1 MKIFSVLFLFLTVMG
16 CFGESGK
23 DMFEVRIKDHEEAI
37 GYFSKA
43 NISIEAI
50 RLSPKVGFRF
60 WRLGWL
66 TLSPSL
72 GQLDLTEF
80 VNNSGVTVFRGEIDV
95 GPFEGFDLKI
105 RSIQGI
111 LREGQREATITKK
124 VSPVALAFSVHP
136 RQITTIVIDLSVMDM
151 SDHPP
156 ATYEL
161 QMAGYEVYSNG
172 KLVDKVPPG

>member
-1 MKIFSVLFLFLTVMG
+1 MG
-16 CFGESGK
+16 CSGESGK
-23 DMFEVRIKDHEEAI
+23 GTLEVRIKDHQEAI

-43 NISIEAI
+43 NIAIESI
-50 RLSPKVGFRF
+50 RLSPKAGFLF
-60 WRLGWL
+60 WRLTWL

-80 VNNSGVTVFRGEIDV
+80 VNNSGVTVFRGEVDA
-95 GPFEGFDLKI
+95 GSFEGFDLKI
-105 RSIQGI
+105 RSIQGT
-111 LREGQREATITKK
+111 LREGSRAVTIANK

-136 RQITTIVIDLSVMDM
+136 RQITTVVIDLSVMDM

-161 QMAGYEVYSNG
+161 QLAGYEIYHNG
-172 KLVDKVPPG
+172 QLVDKVPPG